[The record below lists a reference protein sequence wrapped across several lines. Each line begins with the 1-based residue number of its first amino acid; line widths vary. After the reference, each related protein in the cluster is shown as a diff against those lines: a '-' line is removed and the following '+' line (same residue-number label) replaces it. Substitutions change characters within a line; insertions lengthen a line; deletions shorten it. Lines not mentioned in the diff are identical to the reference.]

1 MKIEMSNLFLWYPKC
16 STCQKAKK
24 WLEAN
29 NISFEERHIV
39 EQVPTKEELKQWIK
53 QSGLETKRFFNT
65 SGLKYKELNLKEK
78 LLNMSEE
85 EKIELL
91 ASNGMLIKRPLLVL
105 PKKNIVLLGFKIDE
119 WQKIK

>member
-1 MKIEMSNLFLWYPKC
+1 MKYILIEYPKC

-24 WLEAN
+24 FLTEN
-29 NISFEERHIV
+29 NIDFETRNIV
-39 EQVPTKEELKQWIK
+39 TETPTIEELKEWIK
-53 QSGLETKRFFNT
+53 ISGISINKFFNT
-65 SGLKYKELNLKEK
+65 SGLLYRSMNLKEELK
-78 LLNMSEE
+78 SLSDE
-85 EKIELL
+85 EKIAML